1 MLYLLHD
8 LQRAWMDPVA
18 AYSGVT
24 AQLLRDPRNPLSS
37 ALPLRWAA
45 ANHALLHRLTRRYDK
60 PAFALGEVDAHGER
74 VLVREKVLVKEPFC
88 QLVHFERTSTSHAVL
103 DRLATDPKVLV
114 CAPLSGHHATL
125 VRDTIR
131 SLLHDHD
138 VYVTDWLDARD
149 VPLSADT
156 FSLDD
161 YVHTVQR
168 YVRHLDARELHVVA
182 VCQPTVPVL
191 AAVSLMAQDGEHTPR
206 TMTLMGGP
214 IDARRS
220 PTKVNELSTSR
231 SFAWF
236 EENMIHRV
244 GRGHAGVG
252 RRVYPGFLQLTSF
265 LSMNPERHLE
275 AHWKYWRDTLRG
287 TRGEEGRQTHERF
300 YDEYNA
306 VLDMDAPYYL
316 ETVRRVF
323 QTFDLARGVFEV
335 AGHRVAPSAIRDT
348 ALFTIE
354 GEHDDVAGRGQTEA
368 AHELCTGLASE
379 QRMHLLAE
387 GCGHYGIFSGH
398 RWRESIYPQLRDF
411 IRRFDVP
418 TGPARL
424 GAPLAS

>member
-1 MLYLLHD
+1 VLYLLHD
-8 LQRAWMDPVA
+8 LQRAWMDPVS
-18 AYSGVT
+18 AYTGAT

-37 ALPLRWAA
+37 ALPVRWAA
-45 ANHALLHRLTRRYDK
+45 ANHALLHRITKRYDK
-60 PAFALGEVDAHGER
+60 PAFALGEVDAHGDR
-74 VLVREKVLVKEPFC
+74 VLVRENVLVKEPFC
-88 QLVHFERTSTSHAVL
+88 QLVHFERTSTSHEVL

-138 VYVTDWLDARD
+138 VYVTDWLDARE

-168 YVRHLDARELHVVA
+168 YVRHLGARGLHLVA

-191 AAVSLMAQDGEHTPR
+191 AAISLMAQDGEATPA
-206 TMTLMGGP
+206 TLTLMGGP
-214 IDARRS
+214 VDARRS
-220 PTKVNELSTSR
+220 PTEVNRLATTR
-231 SFAWF
+231 SYEWF
-236 EENMIHRV
+236 EKNMIHRV
-244 GRGHAGVG
+244 GAGHAGVG

-265 LSMNPERHLE
+265 LAMNPERHLE
-275 AHWKYWRDTLRG
+275 AHWTYWRDTLRG
-287 TRGEEGRQTHERF
+287 RAGEEGQRTHERF

-323 QTFDLARGVFEV
+323 QEYALARGTFEV
-335 AGHRVAPSAIRDT
+335 AGHRVEPRAITDT

-368 AHELCTGLASE
+368 AQELCAGLADS
-379 QRMHLLAE
+379 RRRHLVAP
-387 GCGHYGIFSGH
+387 GCGHYGVFSGH
-398 RWRESIYPQLRDF
+398 RWRESTYPELRDF
-411 IRRFDVP
+411 IRSFHHPRQ
-418 TGPARL
+418 L
-424 GAPLAS
+424 GSGRAA